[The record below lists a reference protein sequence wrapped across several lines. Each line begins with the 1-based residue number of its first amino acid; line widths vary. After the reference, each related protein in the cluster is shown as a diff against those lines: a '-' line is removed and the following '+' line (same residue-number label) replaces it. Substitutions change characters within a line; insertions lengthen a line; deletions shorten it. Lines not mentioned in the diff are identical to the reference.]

1 MQGVFIRLPRRNWSV
16 IRAVFNSYRV
26 YNFDLCS
33 PRLEVALAEPAEF
46 IELINKLNYAGK
58 VHETFSLPTAHS
70 SKSSI
75 IQFNNFTLW
84 ACEYSTLPPSPLS
97 QLSLS
102 PRILYSIQVLAQRQL
117 QAPNE
122 AYLNS
127 ACQETLHKL
136 CIKEVFLFSSPPP
149 RSTPFLFLSPLQ
161 THTRV
166 CFAIQAV
173 ARRDL
178 KRCVSTINVAQIF
191 NELRLPSY

>member
-1 MQGVFIRLPRRNWSV
+1 M
-16 IRAVFNSYRV
+16 RV
-26 YNFDLCS
+26 HY
-33 PRLEVALAEPAEF
+33 
-46 IELINKLNYAGK
+46 
-58 VHETFSLPTAHS
+58 T
-70 SKSSI
+70 
-75 IQFNNFTLW
+75 
-84 ACEYSTLPPSPLS
+84 PPSPLS

-136 CIKEVFLFSSPPP
+136 CIKEVFLFSSPPLDH
-149 RSTPFLFLSPLQ
+149 PFPVPLPPH

>member
-1 MQGVFIRLPRRNWSV
+1 M
-16 IRAVFNSYRV
+16 RV
-26 YNFDLCS
+26 HYTS
-33 PRLEVALAEPAEF
+33 PF
-46 IELINKLNYAGK
+46 
-58 VHETFSLPTAHS
+58 
-70 SKSSI
+70 
-75 IQFNNFTLW
+75 
-84 ACEYSTLPPSPLS
+84 PLS
-97 QLSLS
+97 HPSLS

-136 CIKEVFLFSSPPP
+136 CIKEVFLFSSPSLSFPSPP
-149 RSTPFLFLSPLQ
+149 H